1 MCIHLEH
8 NPNRKKCW
16 ELSLTEE
23 DTIIT
28 APNTNFSA
36 SIPTMLITGQVFNGD
51 KALKVP
57 EEIQEWAKYREDLY
71 FIKTMD
77 SSHKGLTK
85 ELKKVINWAN

>member
-1 MCIHLEH
+1 MCLHLEQ

-23 DTIIT
+23 DTTIT

-36 SIPTMLITGQVFNGD
+36 SIPEMLITGQVFNGN

-57 EEIQEWAKYREDLY
+57 EEIQIWAKRREDNY
-71 FIKTMD
+71 FSQTMN
-77 SSHKGLTK
+77 SSHTGLTK
-85 ELKKVINWAN
+85 ELKKVINW